1 MPERGDYPRMHVLVA
16 LDDSE
21 PGWDALDHALDTFED
36 ADLTIIHVV
45 DPVNSVYGDME
56 GGYFD
61 ESLLENAMESGRE
74 VLDQAADRAAEA
86 GFHEQSVETVLETGR
101 PAREIVAYANEH
113 NVDHVVIG
121 SHGRKGV
128 SRVLLGSVAESV
140 TRRAEVPVTI
150 VR

>member
-1 MPERGDYPRMHVLVA
+1 MHVLVA

-21 PGWDALDHALDTFED
+21 PGWDALDHALSTFEE
-36 ADLTIIHVV
+36 ADVTIMHVV

-61 ESLLENAMESGRE
+61 ESMLENAMETGRD
-74 VLDQAADRAAEA
+74 VLDRAAERAEEA

-101 PAREIVAYANEH
+101 PARELVTFANE
-113 NVDHVVIG
+113 NDVDHVVIG

-140 TRRAEVPVTI
+140 TRRADIPVTI

>member
-1 MPERGDYPRMHVLVA
+1 MRAVHVRRRMHVLVA

-21 PGWDALDHALDTFED
+21 PGWDALDHALSTFED

-61 ESLLENAMESGRE
+61 ESLLENAMETGKD
-74 VLDQAADRAAEA
+74 VLDRAVERAEEA
-86 GFHEQSVETVLETGR
+86 GFDEKSVETVLETGR
-101 PAREIVAYANEH
+101 PAREIVAFAND
-113 NVDHVVIG
+113 NDVDHVVIG

-140 TRRAEVPVTI
+140 TRRADVPVTI
-150 VR
+150 IR

>member
-1 MPERGDYPRMHVLVA
+1 MHVLVA

-21 PGWDALDHALDTFED
+21 PGWDALDHALSTFED
-36 ADLTIIHVV
+36 ADLTIVHVV

-61 ESLLENAMESGRE
+61 EGMLENAMEAGE
-74 VLDQAADRAAEA
+74 ELLERATERAEEA
-86 GFHEQSVETVLETGR
+86 GFHPDAVETVLESGR
-101 PAREIVAYANEH
+101 PAREIVDYTADHE
-113 NVDHVVIG
+113 VDHVVIG
-121 SHGRKGV
+121 SHGRRGV

-140 TRRAEVPVTI
+140 TRRSDVPVTI

>member
-1 MPERGDYPRMHVLVA
+1 MHVLVA

-61 ESLLENAMESGRE
+61 ESILENAMETGQD
-74 VLDQAADRAAEA
+74 VLDRAAERAEEA
-86 GFHEQSVETVLETGR
+86 GFHEDAVATVLETGR
-101 PAREIVAYANEH
+101 PAREIVAFTNE
-113 NVDHVVIG
+113 NDVDHVVIG

-140 TRRAEVPVTI
+140 TRRADVPVTI

>member
-1 MPERGDYPRMHVLVA
+1 MHVLVA

-61 ESLLENAMESGRE
+61 ESVLENAMERGRE
-74 VLDQAADRAAEA
+74 VLDRAAERAEEA
-86 GFHEQSVETVLETGR
+86 GFHEQSIETVIQSGR
-101 PAREIVAYANEH
+101 PAREIVAYANE
-113 NVDHVVIG
+113 NDVEHVVIG

-140 TRRAEVPVTI
+140 TRRSEVPVTI